1 MKLYT
6 VEVTFKTVILAEDAR
21 DAEKQAEGV
30 VKHEDD
36 TAETVSAVELTSI
49 DDLPAPWEPHCR
61 PWGRARDPYDRT
73 IGGILANKQGR
84 TADQND
90 STTNLRHTACP

>member
-21 DAEKQAEGV
+21 DAENQAESI
-30 VKHEDD
+30 VKREDD
-36 TAETVSAVELTSI
+36 TAETVSAFELTNI
-49 DDLPAPWEPHCR
+49 DELPAPWEPKCR

-73 IGGILANKQGR
+73 IGGILANNQGD
-84 TADQND
+84 T
-90 STTNLRHTACP
+90 RHE